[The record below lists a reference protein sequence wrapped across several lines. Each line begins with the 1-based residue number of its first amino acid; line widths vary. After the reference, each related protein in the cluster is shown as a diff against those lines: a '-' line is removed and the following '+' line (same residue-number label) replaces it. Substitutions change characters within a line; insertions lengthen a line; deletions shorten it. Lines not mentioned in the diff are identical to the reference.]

1 MADNALEKN
10 VFEQRFARLNRI
22 FVPLYLLIGVVAAV
36 YYGLNGDGYHFWSAL
51 GTLLIPVAVELF
63 YRLARLERVQQ
74 LSFLVL
80 AFSFLGYTL
89 GTVLELYR
97 RFVWF
102 DKFVH
107 MLSGVFVSVLCFTLF
122 LAVRPGHRVRREDGL
137 LALLFVFFGS
147 MAVAGL
153 WEVSEYFV
161 HAVTGRD
168 VQNVAATGVNDTM
181 QDMIVCLIGTA
192 AYLIPLARLYWSGRR
207 GLFTNAAEVFVE
219 KNGARFGMRDDL

>member
-1 MADNALEKN
+1 MNTACL
-10 VFEQRFARLNRI
+10 
-22 FVPLYLLIGVVAAV
+22 LYT
-36 YYGLNGDGYHFWSAL
+36 S
-51 GTLLIPVAVELF
+51 
-63 YRLARLERVQQ
+63 
-74 LSFLVL
+74 
-80 AFSFLGYTL
+80 
-89 GTVLELYR
+89 
-97 RFVWF
+97 
-102 DKFVH
+102 
-107 MLSGVFVSVLCFTLF
+107 
-122 LAVRPGHRVRREDGL
+122 
-137 LALLFVFFGS
+137 
-147 MAVAGL
+147 L